1 MFPNVKVVQFS
12 RASRTAYPVFCMWI
26 YLGLVS
32 SVLLG
37 LYDVCKKHA
46 LSHNAVLP
54 VLFLSVVFGFLP
66 MPFFLAGSRL
76 APEAMQQM
84 HCYVP
89 VATFS
94 EHGHVFIKALIVSTS
109 WVLAYFAMKHLP
121 ISIVSPIRASGP
133 VWTLAGALLIFGE
146 RPEPLQWAGMVIVFA
161 SYYAFSL
168 IGQREGLV
176 FHRSRWILFIFL
188 ATFIGTFST
197 LYDKYLFQQLGYTPM
212 LVQFWFAFYNVVLL
226 GLFTAVFWWPR
237 RATFT
242 RFQWRWSVPLIGLF
256 LVASDFAYFN
266 SVHDSDALIVVLS
279 ILRRSSVVVSFIAGC
294 VLFKDTNRRRKAWA
308 LAGVLAG
315 VILIVLS

>member
-1 MFPNVKVVQFS
+1 
-12 RASRTAYPVFCMWI
+12 MWI
-26 YLGLVS
+26 YLGLIS

-37 LYDVCKKHA
+37 FYDVCKKHA
-46 LSHNAVLP
+46 LNHNAVLP
-54 VLFLSVVFGFLP
+54 VLFLSAVSGFMP
-66 MPFFLAGSRL
+66 MPFFFAASRL
-76 APEAMQQM
+76 APEVMQQI

-89 VATFS
+89 AASLS
-94 EHGHVFIKALIVSTS
+94 EHWHVFIKALIVSTS

-133 VWTLAGALLIFGE
+133 VWTLIGALLIFHE
-146 RPEPLQWAGMVIVFA
+146 RPVPLQWAGMAIVFA
-161 SYYAFSL
+161 AYYAFSL
-168 IGQREGLV
+168 IGREEGV
-176 FHRSRWILFIFL
+176 HFHRSKWILFIFL

-237 RATFT
+237 RAAFT
-242 RFQWRWSVPLIGLF
+242 RFEWRWSIPLIGLF

-266 SVHDSDALIVVLS
+266 SVHDPAALIVVLS
-279 ILRRSSVVVSFIAGC
+279 ILRRSSVVISFIAGC
-294 VLFKDTNRRRKAWA
+294 LFFKDVNRRRKAWA

-315 VILIVLS
+315 VILIVLA

>member
-1 MFPNVKVVQFS
+1 
-12 RASRTAYPVFCMWI
+12 MWI
-26 YLGLVS
+26 YLGLIS

-46 LSHNAVLP
+46 LNHNAVLP

-76 APEAMQQM
+76 APAVMQQM

-89 VATFS
+89 VATLS
-94 EHGHVFIKALIVSTS
+94 EHGHIFIKAFIVSTS

-133 VWTLAGALLIFGE
+133 LWTLIGALLIFHE
-146 RPEPLQWAGMVIVFA
+146 RPAPMQWAGMAIIFA
-161 SYYAFSL
+161 AYYAFSL
-168 IGQREGLV
+168 IGREEGV
-176 FHRSRWILFIFL
+176 HFHRSKWVLCIFL
-188 ATFIGTFST
+188 ATFIGTLST
-197 LYDKYLFQQLGYTPM
+197 LYDKYLFQNLGYTPM
-212 LVQFWFAFYNVVLL
+212 LVQFWFAFYNVLLL

-237 RATFT
+237 RAAFT
-242 RFQWRWSVPLIGLF
+242 PFQWRWSIPPIGL
-256 LVASDFAYFN
+256 LLITSDVAYFN
-266 SVHDSDALIVVLS
+266 SIHDPTALIVVLS

-294 VLFKDTNRRRKAWA
+294 LLFKDMNRRRKAWA

-315 VILIVLS
+315 VILIVLA

>member
-1 MFPNVKVVQFS
+1 
-12 RASRTAYPVFCMWI
+12 MWI
-26 YLGLVS
+26 TLGLIS
-32 SVLLG
+32 SLLLG
-37 LYDVCKKHA
+37 LYDVCKKHS

-76 APEAMQQM
+76 APEAMQQI

-94 EHGHVFIKALIVSTS
+94 EHWHVFIKAFIVSTS

-121 ISIVSPIRASGP
+121 ISIVTPIRASGP
-133 VWTLAGALLIFGE
+133 VWTLIGALLIFHE
-146 RPEPLQWAGMVIVFA
+146 QPSLQQWIGMAIVFS
-161 SYYAFSL
+161 SYYIFSL
-168 IGQREGLV
+168 LGRQEGIH
-176 FHRSRWILFIFL
+176 FHRSKWILFIFL

-197 LYDKYLFQQLGYTPM
+197 LYDKYLFQKLRYTPM

-237 RATFT
+237 RAEFT
-242 RFQWRWSVPLIGLF
+242 PFEWRWSIPLIGL
-256 LVASDFAYFN
+256 LLIASDFAYFN
-266 SVHDSDALIVVLS
+266 SVHDPDALIVVLS
-279 ILRRSSVVVSFIAGC
+279 ILRRSSVVVSFAAGC
-294 VLFKDTNRRRKAWA
+294 LLFKDVNRRKKGWA

-315 VILIVLS
+315 VILIVLA